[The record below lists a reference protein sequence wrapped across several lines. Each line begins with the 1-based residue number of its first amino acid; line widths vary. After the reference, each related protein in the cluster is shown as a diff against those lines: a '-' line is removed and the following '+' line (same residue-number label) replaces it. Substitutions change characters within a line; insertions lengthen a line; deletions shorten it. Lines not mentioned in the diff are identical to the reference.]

1 MSKIGGLFLVFEGVD
16 GSGTTTQVEHLC
28 KFLKSRGHEVV
39 RTREPG
45 GTPLSER
52 IRHLVLDP
60 NWKETSFLTELFL
73 YAASRA
79 QHVEEL
85 IAPALDRGSIVVCD
99 RFTVSSVAY
108 QSFGRGLNRDLV
120 EKVNEM
126 AIGSCIPDMTL
137 FLRISVEEALR
148 RRVRRAKQ
156 IDRLE
161 EAGQFLQERVA
172 LGYEAV
178 FKEDPNAVVVDAHQ
192 DPDDI
197 AQDIKKALLK
207 RWAWL

>member
-148 RRVRRAKQ
+148 RRVRRAEQ

-161 EAGQFLQERVA
+161 EAGQCLQERVA

>member
-1 MSKIGGLFLVFEGVD
+1 MSKRGLFLVFEGVD
-16 GSGTTTQVEHLC
+16 GSGTTTQVEYLC
-28 KFLKSRGHEVV
+28 KFLKNRGHEVI

-45 GTPLSER
+45 GTPLSEG

-85 IAPALDRGSIVVCD
+85 IAPALEQGCIVICD
-99 RFTVSSVAY
+99 RFTASSVAY
-108 QSFGRGLNRDLV
+108 QSFGRGLDRGLV

-126 AIGSCIPDMTL
+126 AMGSCIPDMTI

-148 RRVRRAKQ
+148 RRVRRAEQ

-161 EAGQFLQERVA
+161 EAGQRLQERVA
-172 LGYEAV
+172 LGYEAI
-178 FKEDPNAVVVDAHQ
+178 FKEDSNAVAVDAHQ

-197 AQDIKKALLK
+197 AQEINKDLLK

>member
-1 MSKIGGLFLVFEGVD
+1 MSERGLFLVFEGVD
-16 GSGTTTQVEHLC
+16 GSGTTTQAEYLC
-28 KFLKSRGHEVV
+28 KFLESRGHEVV

-45 GTPLSER
+45 GTALSER

-60 NWKETSFLTELFL
+60 SWKETSFLTELFL

-85 IAPALDRGSIVVCD
+85 IAPALNQGSIVVCD
-99 RFTVSSVAY
+99 RFIASSVAY
-108 QSFGRGLNRDLV
+108 QSFGRGLDRSLV

-148 RRVRRAKQ
+148 RRARRAEQ

-161 EAGQFLQERVA
+161 EAGQRLQERVA

-178 FKEDPNAVVVDAHQ
+178 FREDPNAVAVDAHK

-197 AQDIKKALLK
+197 AQEINKELFR

>member
-1 MSKIGGLFLVFEGVD
+1 MSKMGGLFLVFEGVD

-85 IAPALDRGSIVVCD
+85 IAPALDRGRIVVCD

-126 AIGSCIPDMTL
+126 AIESCIPDMTL

-148 RRVRRAKQ
+148 RRVRRAEQ

-178 FKEDPNAVVVDAHQ
+178 FKEDPNAVVVDAHK

>member
-126 AIGSCIPDMTL
+126 AIESCIPDMTL

-148 RRVRRAKQ
+148 RRVRRAEQ

-178 FKEDPNAVVVDAHQ
+178 FKEDPNAVVVDAHK

>member
-1 MSKIGGLFLVFEGVD
+1 MSKRGLFLVFEGVD

-28 KFLKSRGHEVV
+28 KFLRGRGHEVV

-60 NWKETSFLTELFL
+60 GWKETSFLTELFL

-85 IAPALDRGSIVVCD
+85 ISPALERGSIVVCD
-99 RFTVSSVAY
+99 RFVASSVAY

-120 EKVNEM
+120 EEVNEM

-148 RRVRRAKQ
+148 RRARRAEQ

-161 EAGQFLQERVA
+161 EAGQRLQKRVA
-172 LGYEAV
+172 QGYEAV
-178 FKEDPNAVVVDAHQ
+178 FEGDPNAVVVDAHP

-197 AQDIKKALLK
+197 AQGINKELLK

>member
-1 MSKIGGLFLVFEGVD
+1 MSKRGLFLVFEGVD
-16 GSGTTTQVEHLC
+16 GSGTTTQVELLC
-28 KFLKSRGHEVV
+28 DFLEGRGHKVI

-45 GTPLSER
+45 GTRLSER

-85 IAPALDRGSIVVCD
+85 IKPAIEKGSIVVCD
-99 RFTVSSVAY
+99 RFTASSVAY
-108 QSFGRGLNRDLV
+108 QSFGRGLSRDLV
-120 EKVNEM
+120 EKVNEI
-126 AIGSCIPDMTL
+126 AIGSCAPDLTF

-148 RRVRRAKQ
+148 RRAHRAEQ
-156 IDRLE
+156 VDRLE
-161 EAGQFLQERVA
+161 EAGQRLQERVA
-172 LGYEAV
+172 MGYEAV
-178 FKEDPNAVVVDAHQ
+178 FKEDLNTVIVDGH
-192 DPDDI
+192 PSPEDI
-197 AQDIKKALLK
+197 ALEISDGLLK

>member
-52 IRHLVLDP
+52 IRQLVLDP

-148 RRVRRAKQ
+148 RRVRRAEQ

>member
-1 MSKIGGLFLVFEGVD
+1 MSKRGLFLVFEGVD
-16 GSGTTTQVEHLC
+16 GSGTTTQVELLC
-28 KFLKSRGHEVV
+28 DFLKARGHKVI

-45 GTPLSER
+45 GTRLSER

-85 IAPALDRGSIVVCD
+85 IKPAIEEGSIVVCD

-108 QSFGRGLNRDLV
+108 QSFGRGLSRDLV
-120 EKVNEM
+120 DKVNEI
-126 AIGSCIPDMTL
+126 AIGSCVPDLT
-137 FLRISVEEALR
+137 FYIRISMGEALR
-148 RRVRRAKQ
+148 RRAHRAELV
-156 IDRLE
+156 DRLE
-161 EAGQFLQERVA
+161 EAGQRLQERVA
-172 LGYEAV
+172 MGYEAV
-178 FKEDPNAVVVDAHQ
+178 FKEDLNAVIVDGH
-192 DPDDI
+192 PSSEDI
-197 AQDIKKALLK
+197 AQEISDGLLK

>member
-1 MSKIGGLFLVFEGVD
+1 MSKRGLFLVFEGVD
-16 GSGTTTQVEHLC
+16 GSGTTTQVEYLC
-28 KFLKSRGHEVV
+28 KFLKNRGHEVI

-45 GTPLSER
+45 GTPLSEG

-85 IAPALDRGSIVVCD
+85 IAPALEQGCIVICD
-99 RFTVSSVAY
+99 RFTASSIAY
-108 QSFGRGLNRDLV
+108 QSFGRGLDRNLV
-120 EKVNEM
+120 ERVNQM
-126 AIGSCIPDMTL
+126 AVGSCIPDMTL

-148 RRVRRAKQ
+148 RRVHRVQQ

-161 EAGQFLQERVA
+161 DAGQRLQERVA

-178 FKEDPNAVVVDAHQ
+178 FKEDSNAVAVDAHQ
-192 DPDDI
+192 DPEDI
-197 AQDIKKALLK
+197 AQEINKDLLK
-207 RWAWL
+207 RWSLL

>member
-156 IDRLE
+156 TDRLE

>member
-1 MSKIGGLFLVFEGVD
+1 MSKRGLFLVFEGVD
-16 GSGTTTQVEHLC
+16 GSGTTTQVELLC
-28 KFLKSRGHEVV
+28 DFLEGRGHKVI

-45 GTPLSER
+45 GTRLSER

-85 IAPALDRGSIVVCD
+85 IKPAIEKGSIVVCD
-99 RFTVSSVAY
+99 RFTASSVAY
-108 QSFGRGLNRDLV
+108 QSFGRGLSRDLV
-120 EKVNEM
+120 EKVNEI
-126 AIGSCIPDMTL
+126 AIGSCAPDLTF

-148 RRVRRAKQ
+148 RRAHRAEQ
-156 IDRLE
+156 VDRLE
-161 EAGQFLQERVA
+161 EAGQRLQERVA
-172 LGYEAV
+172 MGYEAV
-178 FKEDPNAVVVDAHQ
+178 FKEDLNTVIVDGH
-192 DPDDI
+192 PSPEGI
-197 AQDIKKALLK
+197 AQEISDGLLK

>member
-1 MSKIGGLFLVFEGVD
+1 MSKRGLFLVFEGVD

-28 KFLKSRGHEVV
+28 KFLKGRGHEVV

-52 IRHLVLDP
+52 IRQLVLDP
-60 NWKETSFLTELFL
+60 TWKETSFLTELFL

-85 IAPALDRGSIVVCD
+85 IAPALDRESIVVCD
-99 RFTVSSVAY
+99 RFTASSIAY
-108 QSFGRGLNRDLV
+108 QSFGRGLDRNLV
-120 EKVNEM
+120 ERVNQM
-126 AIGSCIPDMTL
+126 AVGSCIPHMTL
-137 FLRISVEEALR
+137 YLRISVEEALR
-148 RRVRRAKQ
+148 RRVHRAQQ

-161 EAGQFLQERVA
+161 DAGQRLQERVA

-178 FKEDPNAVVVDAHQ
+178 FREDPNAVVVDAHQ

-197 AQDIKKALLK
+197 AQEINKDLLK
-207 RWAWL
+207 RWSWL

>member
-1 MSKIGGLFLVFEGVD
+1 MSKRGLFLVFEGVD
-16 GSGTTTQVEHLC
+16 GSGTTTQAEHLC
-28 KFLKSRGHEVV
+28 MFLEGRGHEVV

-60 NWKETSFLTELFL
+60 SWKETSFLTELFL

-85 IAPALDRGSIVVCD
+85 VAPALQRGSIVVCD
-99 RFTVSSVAY
+99 RFTASSVAY
-108 QSFGRGLNRDLV
+108 QSFGRGLDRNLV

-126 AIGSCIPDMTL
+126 AVGSWIPDMTL
-137 FLRISVEEALR
+137 FLRISGEEALR
-148 RRVRRAKQ
+148 RRARRAEQ

-161 EAGQFLQERVA
+161 EAGQRLQERVA
-172 LGYEAV
+172 LGYDAV
-178 FKEDPNAVVVDAHQ
+178 FKEDPNAVVVDAHP

-197 AQDIKKALLK
+197 AQEINKELLK

>member
-1 MSKIGGLFLVFEGVD
+1 MGVEQRPKSNTFAHFLRVAVTRWSKLVNRAA
-16 GSGTTTQVEHLC
+16 SSC
-28 KFLKSRGHEVV
+28 
-39 RTREPG
+39 
-45 GTPLSER
+45 LSAYATS
-52 IRHLVLDP
+52 VLDP

-85 IAPALDRGSIVVCD
+85 IAPALERGSVVVCD
-99 RFTVSSVAY
+99 RFTASSVAY
-108 QSFGRGLNRDLV
+108 QSFGRGLDRDLV

-126 AIGSCIPDMTL
+126 AVGSYIPDMTL
-137 FLRISVEEALR
+137 FLRISGEEALR
-148 RRVRRAKQ
+148 RRARRAEQ

-161 EAGQFLQERVA
+161 EAGQRLQERVA

-178 FKEDPNAVVVDAHQ
+178 FKEDPNAVVVDAHP

-197 AQDIKKALLK
+197 AQEINRELLK

>member
-1 MSKIGGLFLVFEGVD
+1 MSKRGLFLVFEGVD
-16 GSGTTTQVEHLC
+16 GSGTTTQVEYLC
-28 KFLKSRGHEVV
+28 KFLKNRGHEVI

-45 GTPLSER
+45 GTPLSEG

-85 IAPALDRGSIVVCD
+85 IAPALEQGCIVICD
-99 RFTVSSVAY
+99 RFTASSVAY
-108 QSFGRGLNRDLV
+108 QSFGRGLDRSLV

-126 AIGSCIPDMTL
+126 AMGSCIPDMTI

-148 RRVRRAKQ
+148 RRVRRAEQ

-161 EAGQFLQERVA
+161 EAGQRLQERVA
-172 LGYEAV
+172 LGYEAI
-178 FKEDPNAVVVDAHQ
+178 FKEDSNAVAVDAHQ

-197 AQDIKKALLK
+197 AQEINKDLLK

>member
-1 MSKIGGLFLVFEGVD
+1 MTQQGRFITVEGGEGAGKSTNLALIVSELEARGID
-16 GSGTTTQVEHLC
+16 VE
-28 KFLKSRGHEVV
+28 V
-39 RTREPG
+39 TREPG
-45 GTPLSER
+45 GTPLSEG

-85 IAPALDRGSIVVCD
+85 IAPALEQGCIVICD
-99 RFTVSSVAY
+99 RFTASSVAY
-108 QSFGRGLNRDLV
+108 QSFGRGLDRGLV

-126 AIGSCIPDMTL
+126 AMGSCIPDMTI

-148 RRVRRAKQ
+148 RRVRRAEQ

-161 EAGQFLQERVA
+161 EAGQRLQERVA
-172 LGYEAV
+172 LGYEAI
-178 FKEDPNAVVVDAHQ
+178 FREDSNAVAVDAHQ

-197 AQDIKKALLK
+197 AQEINKDLLK

>member
-1 MSKIGGLFLVFEGVD
+1 MSKRGLFLVFEGVD

-28 KFLKSRGHEVV
+28 TFLEGRGHEVV

-60 NWKETSFLTELFL
+60 SWKETSFLTELFL

-85 IAPALDRGSIVVCD
+85 VAPALQRGSIVVCD
-99 RFTVSSVAY
+99 RFTASSVAY
-108 QSFGRGLNRDLV
+108 QSFGRGLDRNLV

-126 AIGSCIPDMTL
+126 AVGSWIPDMTL
-137 FLRISVEEALR
+137 FLRISGEEALR
-148 RRVRRAKQ
+148 RRARRAEQ

-161 EAGQFLQERVA
+161 EAGQRLQERVA
-172 LGYEAV
+172 LGYDAV
-178 FKEDPNAVVVDAHQ
+178 FKEDPNAVVVDAHP

-197 AQDIKKALLK
+197 AQEINKELLK

>member
-1 MSKIGGLFLVFEGVD
+1 MSKRGLFLVFEGVD
-16 GSGTTTQVEHLC
+16 GSGTTTQVEYLC
-28 KFLKSRGHEVV
+28 KFLKGRGHEVV

-85 IAPALDRGSIVVCD
+85 IAPALDRESIVVCD
-99 RFTVSSVAY
+99 RFTASSIAY
-108 QSFGRGLNRDLV
+108 QSFGRGLDRNLV
-120 EKVNEM
+120 ERVNQM
-126 AIGSCIPDMTL
+126 AVGSCIPDMTL

-148 RRVRRAKQ
+148 RRAHRVQQ

-161 EAGQFLQERVA
+161 DAGQRLQERVA

-178 FKEDPNAVVVDAHQ
+178 FSEDPNAVVVDAHQ
-192 DPDDI
+192 DPEDI
-197 AQDIKKALLK
+197 AQEINKDLLK
-207 RWAWL
+207 RWSWL

>member
-1 MSKIGGLFLVFEGVD
+1 MSKRGLFLVFEGVD
-16 GSGTTTQVEHLC
+16 GSGTTTQVEYLC
-28 KFLKSRGHEVV
+28 KFLKNRGHEVI

-45 GTPLSER
+45 GTPLSEG

-85 IAPALDRGSIVVCD
+85 IAPALEQGSIVVCD
-99 RFTVSSVAY
+99 RFTASSVAY
-108 QSFGRGLNRDLV
+108 QSFGRGLDRSLV

-126 AIGSCIPDMTL
+126 AMGSCIPDMTI

-148 RRVRRAKQ
+148 RRVRRAEQ

-161 EAGQFLQERVA
+161 EAGQRLQERVA
-172 LGYEAV
+172 LGYEAI
-178 FKEDPNAVVVDAHQ
+178 FKEDSNAVAVDAHQ

-197 AQDIKKALLK
+197 AQEINKDLLK

>member
-1 MSKIGGLFLVFEGVD
+1 MSKRGLFLVFEGVD
-16 GSGTTTQVEHLC
+16 GSGTTTQVEYLC
-28 KFLKSRGHEVV
+28 KFLKNRGHEVI

-45 GTPLSER
+45 GTPLSEG

-85 IAPALDRGSIVVCD
+85 IAPALEQGSIVVCD
-99 RFTVSSVAY
+99 RFTASSVAY
-108 QSFGRGLNRDLV
+108 QSFGRGLDRSLV

-126 AIGSCIPDMTL
+126 AMGSCIPDMTI

-148 RRVRRAKQ
+148 RRVRRAEQ

-161 EAGQFLQERVA
+161 EAGQRLQERVA

-178 FKEDPNAVVVDAHQ
+178 FKEDSNAVVVDAHD

-197 AQDIKKALLK
+197 AQEIIKVLLR